1 MKILVMSN
9 FLVMKWGIL
18 SINLNNVNLDNNF
31 DEHDPNAIILFKYLA
46 WHSIFKKSKALN
58 KR

>member
-31 DEHDPNAIILFKYLA
+31 DENDPNTIILFKYLA
-46 WHSIFKKSKALN
+46 WHSIFKKRKALN

>member
-31 DEHDPNAIILFKYLA
+31 DEHDPDIIILFKHLA
-46 WHSIFKKSKALN
+46 WHSIFKKRKALN

>member
-1 MKILVMSN
+1 MSN

-31 DEHDPNAIILFKYLA
+31 DEHDPNTIILFKYLA
-46 WHSIFKKSKALN
+46 WHSIFKKRKAFN